1 MQAIFKHALWAEAE
15 DVLKNQQLYKS
26 NGIGSAGEKMITS
39 VGNQKVKQIVQW
51 NKKPSLRNREGVFV
65 AEGLKM
71 FSEVPQ
77 SSLKE
82 IYIADGFLEGIRKTE
97 RSRDIW
103 GKLEECGYE
112 TVSEEVFSKM
122 SDICSPQ
129 GILFVARQ
137 MHYTFE
143 QMAEASDNPLFLVL
157 EDIQDPGNLGTM
169 IRTGE
174 GAGISGVIMSKGTAD
189 IYNPKTIRS
198 TMGSVYRVP
207 FLYAEDFHATVRRLR
222 EYGVMVYAAHLRGE
236 KCYDEFEYRRP
247 TAFLIGNE
255 GNGLTEETAELA
267 DTYVRIPMEG
277 RLESLN
283 AAIASALLLY
293 EAAGQRRRGA

>member
-1 MQAIFKHALWAEAE
+1 
-15 DVLKNQQLYKS
+15 
-26 NGIGSAGEKMITS
+26 MITS

-97 RSRDIW
+97 RSRDIL

-207 FLYAEDFHATVRRLR
+207 FLYAEDFHATVRRLQ
-222 EYGVMVYAAHLRGE
+222 EYGVMVYAAYLRGE

-255 GNGLTEETAELA
+255 GKGLTEETAELA
-267 DTYVRIPMEG
+267 DAYVRIPMEG